1 MKKFLIIILS
11 NLIIIS
17 NLSAETFTVALKK
30 AYKNN
35 SELNAERENI
45 SISEQELKISM
56 SSYFP
61 TITLEGSKS
70 QDETDKLTNRD
81 GSNATI
87 TDVDTETKSISV
99 TQTLFDFG
107 RGADLS
113 KSKIGI
119 NLAKAKLLKK
129 EQDILY
135 KTVAAYT
142 GLISAN
148 EKLEINRANIELLS
162 RQVETDRIR
171 LERGQIS
178 LSDVSQSESSLA
190 GAEASFIQ
198 AQSDLLTSKLNY
210 ENIIGPL
217 GNAQSLDKS
226 SIISYQIPGSLNS
239 AIEQSKKSNPDLIIA
254 EMEYEQSKKDTSIA
268 RSELVPTA
276 KLSLE
281 KSYSDDLSA
290 TYDERDKETLKAT
303 VTWPFYSGG
312 KNLASLNK
320 NKNIENRSRLTLDS
334 EIKQNQTNVASAW
347 SNFQSNKSLE
357 TQKNLLLNNMIKK
370 NQTDVASAWSNYQSN
385 KSLLDSVRAQVNAA
399 EIANEGIVAE
409 YNSGSDRT
417 TLEVIQSNS
426 LLLNAQIS
434 LSDSERNYI
443 LSQFNLLK
451 SIGLLN
457 SEYLKLR

>member
-17 NLSAETFTVALKK
+17 NLSAETFTAALKK

-142 GLISAN
+142 GLISAK
-148 EKLEINRANIELLS
+148 EKLEINRANVELLS

-217 GNAQSLDKS
+217 GNAQSLNKS
-226 SIISYQIPGSLNS
+226 SIMSYQIPGSLNS

-281 KSYSDDLSA
+281 KSYSDDFSA

-347 SNFQSNKSLE
+347 SNFQSNKSL
-357 TQKNLLLNNMIKK
+357 LN
-370 NQTDVASAWSNYQSN
+370 
-385 KSLLDSVRAQVNAA
+385 SVQLQVRAA
-399 EIANEGIVAE
+399 EIANEGITAE
-409 YNSGSDRT
+409 YNSGSSGRT

-434 LSDSERNYI
+434 LADSERNFI

>member
-1 MKKFLIIILS
+1 MKKILIFIFSFLFLAS
-11 NLIIIS
+11 NS
-17 NLSAETFTVALKK
+17 YAETFTAAIKK
-30 AYKNN
+30 AYKSN

-70 QDETDKLTNRD
+70 QDDTDKLTNRD
-81 GSNATI
+81 GSNAAI

-148 EKLEINRANIELLS
+148 EKLEINRANVELLS

-217 GNAQSLDKS
+217 GNAQSLDKG

-290 TYDERDKETLKAT
+290 TYDEREKETLKAT

-320 NKNIENRSRLTLDS
+320 NKNIENRSRLILDS
-334 EIKQNQTNVASAW
+334 EVKQNQTNVASAW
-347 SNFQSNKSLE
+347 SNFQTS
-357 TQKNLLLNNMIKK
+357 
-370 NQTDVASAWSNYQSN
+370 
-385 KSLLDSVRAQVNAA
+385 KSLLNSVQLQVRAA
-399 EIANEGIVAE
+399 EIANEGITAE
-409 YNSGSDRT
+409 YNSGSSGRT

-426 LLLNAQIS
+426 ILLNAQIS
-434 LSDSERNYI
+434 LADSERNFI

-457 SEYLKLR
+457 SDYLKLR